1 MNWNFNSNLAWCRA
15 YIRMCLKS
23 AITFMSPQVK
33 ATLWNAKLFLGRT
46 TKKKKRLF
54 TGLVTL
60 DLLTWT
66 SARARKD
73 KRNAWIIVCI
83 IYIYI
88 ICYNIKTERVCFIND
103 NHFAFACLF
112 FQCER
117 GWPEVL
123 AVCFITSQKSQKN
136 IYTLISPVWFKIQQV
151 QIWEKSF
158 LFQVGS
164 SSSFTLVYD

>member
-1 MNWNFNSNLAWCRA
+1 
-15 YIRMCLKS
+15 MCLKS
-23 AITFMSPQVK
+23 AVTFMSPQVK

-46 TKKKKRLF
+46 AKKKKRLC

-66 SARARKD
+66 TTRARKD

-103 NHFAFACLF
+103 NHFAFACLVF
-112 FQCER
+112 SVWTMVTRTSCCLFH
-117 GWPEVL
+117 
-123 AVCFITSQKSQKN
+123 TSQKSQKN
-136 IYTLISPVWFKIQQV
+136 IYTLISPVWFNIQQV

-164 SSSFTLVYD
+164 SSSFTRVYD